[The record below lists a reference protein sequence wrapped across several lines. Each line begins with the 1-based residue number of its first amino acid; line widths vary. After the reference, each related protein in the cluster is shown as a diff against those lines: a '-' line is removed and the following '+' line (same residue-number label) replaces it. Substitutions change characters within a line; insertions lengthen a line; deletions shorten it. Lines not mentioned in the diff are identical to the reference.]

1 MKYCINCGHI
11 LPDFANFCPI
21 CGQKQF
27 DIPEEELPPV
37 EEPVEAHFMPLG
49 QIQGLFNGLGFMR
62 RAAFE
67 DFEGKA
73 SA

>member
-1 MKYCINCGHI
+1 MKAVSKTYG
-11 LPDFANFCPI
+11 LQTLKPSQFPI
-21 CGQKQF
+21 GFPLQG
-27 DIPEEELPPV
+27 
-37 EEPVEAHFMPLG
+37 FMPLG

-62 RAAFE
+62 QAVFE